1 MKAGAPGEPRGRGT
15 RQKVFQEHKQGRRK
29 AMPVTAG
36 RRTFLLPA
44 SPSLHPRTATAGPLL
59 GNHKQR
65 QLAHNSLGIPAAPQP
80 ARRASPAPCPHRPA
94 PHRGAEETAEQAA
107 HGTIWSMKAYPGAPQ
122 ASGVGL
128 STLNPMKPLL
138 QAGPS
143 IHLPPGLPAAFRFF
157 SRSAARE
164 DLNSNQVLSVSCLE
178 ASPISH
184 QTCNKT

>member
-1 MKAGAPGEPRGRGT
+1 MGVAWGGGSRLQTLQAAVASGKGAQSAGASGQGPPICPR
-15 RQKVFQEHKQGRRK
+15 
-29 AMPVTAG
+29 
-36 RRTFLLPA
+36 
-44 SPSLHPRTATAGPLL
+44 LL
-59 GNHKQR
+59 GRNR
-65 QLAHNSLGIPAAPQP
+65 
-80 ARRASPAPCPHRPA
+80 
-94 PHRGAEETAEQAA
+94 ETAEQAA